1 MGKKVKAFIMV
12 LVISVMMILSSLP
25 SFAIMP
31 EEDGIMPLWES
42 VYEVEVYVE
51 FNGTTCMP
59 GGIASKQSTAT
70 SIEGTLTVYEEVD
83 GQWEELYSWYRRVTR
98 GSLVLGED
106 FEATSGVRYKAVFE
120 VTAYTGTTPETV
132 VFEDIGTCP

>member
-1 MGKKVKAFIMV
+1 MGKTVKTVATM
-12 LVISVMMILSSLP
+12 LVISIMVILLSLT
-25 SFAIMP
+25 SFAAMP
-31 EEDGIMPLWES
+31 EDDGIMPLWDS

-70 SIEGTLTVYEEVD
+70 SIEGTLTVYEEVH
-83 GQWEELYSWYRRVTR
+83 GQWIELYSWYKRVTR

-106 FEATSGVRYKAVFE
+106 FVATSGVRYKAVFE
-120 VTAYTGTTPETV
+120 VTAYTGTTSETV